1 MMSYKLCALNDSN
14 ITKFISPAIS
24 TTELQHHNTKALQHF
39 ISVKRTLI
47 FIITLIGLQSAMAQT
62 NTPKYSNEFLAIGI
76 DARAFGMSGAFT
88 AISTGVTSAYWN
100 PAGLVSSDYQYDASL
115 LHANY
120 FGGIANY
127 DYAGFATKIDSIS
140 SMAVS
145 VIRFAVDDIP
155 DTRFLYDANGALNYD
170 NIRFF
175 SAADYAFLFSYAR
188 KMEILGGIDVGG
200 NFKIVHRKVGNFA
213 NAWGYG
219 LDFGAKK
226 TFQTWGLGLMLRD
239 LTGTFNAWSHNPEL
253 LVNIYAQTG
262 NEIPENSIEVTLPKA
277 TLGVYKSFI
286 YKEKYGLLL
295 SFDFE
300 ASFDGRR
307 NTLISGD
314 PVSIAPKVGMEMSY
328 DSQFFLRFGVGQF
341 QELTDFDGSKYRT
354 FQPNFGLGINLK
366 NVSIDYALTDIGDQ
380 AESLYSH
387 VISIKAGFNDKK

>member
-1 MMSYKLCALNDSN
+1 MKKTILLGLIIS
-14 ITKFISPAIS
+14 FIQTA
-24 TTELQHHNTKALQHF
+24 F
-39 ISVKRTLI
+39 
-47 FIITLIGLQSAMAQT
+47 AQT
-62 NTPKYSNEFLAIGI
+62 NTPKFSNEFLSIGT
-76 DARAFGMSGAFT
+76 DARAFGMSGAYT
-88 AISTGVTSAYWN
+88 SVSTGVTSAYWN
-100 PAGLVSSDYQYDASL
+100 PAGLVSSDYKYDASL

-127 DYAGFATKIDSIS
+127 DYAGFSTKIDSVS
-140 SMAVS
+140 SLAIT

-188 KMEILGGIDVGG
+188 KLKILKGIDVGG

-226 TFQTWGLGLMLRD
+226 TFKTWGLGLMIRD
-239 LTGTFNAWSHNPEL
+239 MTGTFNAWSHNSEL
-253 LVNIYAQTG
+253 LIDIYTQTG
-262 NEIPENSIEVTLPKA
+262 NEIPENSLEITLPKA
-277 TLGVYKSFI
+277 TLGVYKSFTF
-286 YKEKYGLLL
+286 KEKFGILL

-300 ASFDGRR
+300 TTFDGQR
-307 NTLISGD
+307 NTLISAD
-314 PVSIAPKVGMEMSY
+314 PISIAPKMGMEFNY
-328 DSQFFLRFGVGQF
+328 SQKFFLRFGAGQF
-341 QELTDFDGSKYRT
+341 QEVKNFDGTSSQT
-354 FQPNFGLGINLK
+354 FQPNFGLGINLS

-380 AESLYSH
+380 AESIYSH